1 MMRLNLLPWRER
13 QRQAVLRRLRRQLV
27 AGALLALGAV
37 TLVDQLARQ
46 RGERLALANSQR
58 EAAIGLLNEQLRPLA
73 DVRERHETLLARAT
87 SLESLRAD
95 QDVLA
100 DVFADLEAA
109 LPQGIQ
115 LLDLSLENGRLQV
128 TGLATSG
135 AVVAQFMRD
144 LDRSSALLDLELKR
158 IKSLPGGDEFLLS
171 ARVSAFW
178 S

>member
-13 QRQAVLRRLRRQLV
+13 RHQAALRRFRRQLV
-27 AGALLALGAV
+27 AGALLALAAV

-46 RGERLALANSQR
+46 RGQQQALANNQR
-58 EAAIGLLNEQLRPLA
+58 QAAIAVLREQLQPLA
-73 DVRERHETLLARAT
+73 DVRELHETLLARAT
-87 SLESLRAD
+87 ALESLRAQ

-100 DVFADLEAA
+100 GVFADLEGA
-109 LPQGIQ
+109 LPHGVQ
-115 LLDLSLENGRLQV
+115 LLDLSLEDGHLQM
-128 TGLATSG
+128 TGLAPSG

>member
-13 QRQAVLRRLRRQLV
+13 QRQAVLHRLRRQLV
-27 AGALLALGAV
+27 AGALLALCAV

-46 RGERLALANSQR
+46 RGEQLALANSQR
-58 EAAIGLLNEQLRPLA
+58 EAAIGLLNEQLQPLA

-128 TGLATSG
+128 IGLATSG

>member
-13 QRQAVLRRLRRQLV
+13 QRQAVLRCFRRQLV
-27 AGALLALGAV
+27 AGALLALCGV

-46 RGERLALANSQR
+46 RGQQQALANTQR
-58 EAAIGLLNEQLRPLA
+58 QAALEVVGEQLQPLA
-73 DVRERHETLLARAT
+73 DVRAQHEALLARAAA
-87 SLESLRAD
+87 LEGLRAH

-100 DVFADLEAA
+100 GVLADLERA
-109 LPQGIQ
+109 LPVGVQ
-115 LLDLSLENGRLQV
+115 LLELSLEDGSLQM

-144 LDRSSALLDLELKR
+144 LSRSSALVGLELKR
-158 IKSLPGGDEFLLS
+158 IRGLPGGDEFVLG

>member
-13 QRQAVLRRLRRQLV
+13 QRQAALRRFRGQLV
-27 AGALLALGAV
+27 AAALLALCAV

-46 RGERLALANSQR
+46 RGQQQALANAQR
-58 EAAIGLLNEQLRPLA
+58 QVALGVLGEQLQPLA
-73 DVRERHETLLARAT
+73 EVRAQHEALLARSAA
-87 SLESLRAD
+87 LESLRAH
-95 QDVLA
+95 QGVLA
-100 DVFADLEAA
+100 GVFADLERA
-109 LPQGIQ
+109 LPVGVQ
-115 LLDLSLENGRLQV
+115 LLDLSLENGRLQM

-135 AVVAQFMRD
+135 AVVAQFLRD
-144 LDRSSALLDLELKR
+144 LGRSSALLDLELKR

>member
-58 EAAIGLLNEQLRPLA
+58 EAAIGLLNEQLQPLA

>member
-13 QRQAVLRRLRRQLV
+13 QRQAALRCLRRQLV
-27 AGALLALGAV
+27 VGVLLALCAV
-37 TLVDQLARQ
+37 TLVEQLARQ
-46 RGERLALANSQR
+46 RGQQQALANTQR
-58 EAAIGLLNEQLRPLA
+58 QAALEALGEQLQPLA
-73 DVRERHETLLARAT
+73 DMRAQHEALLARTAA
-87 SLESLRAD
+87 LEGLRVH

-100 DVFADLEAA
+100 VVFADLERA
-109 LPQGIQ
+109 LPMGVQ
-115 LLDLSLENGRLQV
+115 LLDLSLEDGSLQV

-144 LDRSSALLDLELKR
+144 LSRSSALLGLELKR
-158 IKSLPGGDEFLLS
+158 VRSLPGGDEFLLG

>member
-58 EAAIGLLNEQLRPLA
+58 EAAIGLLNEQLQPLA

-87 SLESLRAD
+87 SLESLRTD

>member
-46 RGERLALANSQR
+46 RGEHLALANSRR
-58 EAAIGLLNEQLRPLA
+58 EAAIGLLNEQLQPLA

>member
-13 QRQAVLRRLRRQLV
+13 QREAALRRFRTQLT
-27 AGALLALGAV
+27 AGALLALCAV

-46 RGERLALANSQR
+46 RGQQQALTNAQHQAALEVLA
-58 EAAIGLLNEQLRPLA
+58 EQLQPLP
-73 DVRERHETLLARAT
+73 DVRAQHDAVIVRSAA
-87 SLESLRAD
+87 LEGLRA
-95 QDVLA
+95 QQGVLG
-100 DVFADLEAA
+100 DVFAGLEGA
-109 LPQGIQ
+109 LPVGVQ
-115 LLDLSLENGRLQV
+115 LLDLSLENGHLQM

-144 LDRSSALLDLELKR
+144 LERSGVLLDLALKR
-158 IKSLPGGDEFLLS
+158 VRSLPAGDEFLLV

>member
-13 QRQAVLRRLRRQLV
+13 QRQAVLHRLRRQLV
-27 AGALLALGAV
+27 AGALLALCAV

-46 RGERLALANSQR
+46 RGEQLALANSQR
-58 EAAIGLLNEQLRPLA
+58 EAAIGLFNEQLQPLA

-128 TGLATSG
+128 IGLATSG